1 MASSDTTKMAEIDTF
16 VIPQQYAPLMM
27 MFGMASGGKNVIT
40 VEQLEALVQKPI
52 EMMVVPQL
60 KLMIENYKVAMVQ
73 KFKCSPGCVK
83 VIDDVI
89 AKGLAAVTGDLKP
102 FIQPLFSIVDTNDSG
117 TISKREFF
125 HLMRIK
131 PFVENMKAG
140 KKHHMANA
148 KELLDIVFDLLDTD
162 SDHAIS
168 KAEIASYVHRIL
180 SAAGKLLSAVIE
192 VAADI
197 VLSKE
202 VFGAVLEDAF
212 SQGAAQLKMMG
223 ADIFDDSGNISQAKC
238 APFLAMGDKQLTQ
251 MLKGVM
257 ASQTPANMAMMKTY
271 ADMEKKVLSGLSAKA
286 DAAGNISK
294 ADYAAIMM
302 ESNKAGIAQMKAQFT
317 AMLGA
322 LPAQA
327 QGPAMMVSGFI
338 NPVDIFSKIMSATPF
353 FGQPMIDEM
362 FESFGT
368 GDKMNISSI
377 KVAVNMIIGAMEG
390 TPATDRAKAVFGLL
404 DNNSDGAI
412 SAKEAAR
419 VIGGTTRVLVAAT
432 SVIINLYTEFLGHN
446 DFICGLLSAAEAMA
460 PMAASSLPP
469 GVTLPKFPLQKSF
482 FEGMIAKFMG
492 DDNLNDE
499 DIAKFF
505 ALLDTDKDGKLSY
518 EEFDAIEPG
527 HVSKDQFLCMVNVS
541 ESKVMDYQA
550 FENCVDGNPQYFLSR
565 AKVMKDC
572 SEVMKDC

>member
-1 MASSDTTKMAEIDTF
+1 
-16 VIPQQYAPLMM
+16 
-27 MFGMASGGKNVIT
+27 
-40 VEQLEALVQKPI
+40 
-52 EMMVVPQL
+52 
-60 KLMIENYKVAMVQ
+60 
-73 KFKCSPGCVK
+73 
-83 VIDDVI
+83 
-89 AKGLAAVTGDLKP
+89 
-102 FIQPLFSIVDTNDSG
+102 
-117 TISKREFF
+117 
-125 HLMRIK
+125 
-131 PFVENMKAG
+131 
-140 KKHHMANA
+140 
-148 KELLDIVFDLLDTD
+148 
-162 SDHAIS
+162 
-168 KAEIASYVHRIL
+168 
-180 SAAGKLLSAVIE
+180 
-192 VAADI
+192 
-197 VLSKE
+197 
-202 VFGAVLEDAF
+202 
-212 SQGAAQLKMMG
+212 MMG

-251 MLKGVM
+251 MLQGVR
-257 ASQTPANMAMMKTY
+257 ASQTPANLAMMKTY

-322 LPAQA
+322 LPPQV

-338 NPVDIFSKIMSATPF
+338 NPVDIFSKIMTATPF
-353 FGQPMIDEM
+353 FGQPMVDEM

-419 VIGGTTRVLVAAT
+419 VIGGTTRILVSCA
-432 SVIINLYTEFLGHN
+432 SVAINLYTEFLGHN

-492 DDNLNDE
+492 DDNLD
-499 DIAKFF
+499 DKAIAEFF

-541 ESKVMDYQA
+541 ESKVMDYKA
-550 FENCVDGNPQYFLSR
+550 FENCVDSQPQYFLSR
-565 AKVMKDC
+565 QKVMGGK
-572 SEVMKDC
+572 SE

>member
-16 VIPQQYAPLMM
+16 VIPPQYASLMM

-40 VEQLEALVQKPI
+40 VEQLATLVQMPI
-52 EMMVVPQL
+52 QMMVVPQL
-60 KLMIENYKVAMVQ
+60 KQIIGQYKAMMVQ
-73 KFKCSPGCVK
+73 KLKCSPGCVK

-131 PFVENMKAG
+131 PFVDDMKRLQRPHA
-140 KKHHMANA
+140 KQEDMAKA

-180 SAAGKLLSAVIE
+180 SAAGKLLSALIE
-192 VAADI
+192 VAAGI
-197 VLSKE
+197 LLSKE

-251 MLKGVM
+251 MLQGVT
-257 ASQTPANMAMMKTY
+257 ASQTPANLAMMKTY

-322 LPAQA
+322 LPPQA

-338 NPVDIFSKIMSATPF
+338 NPVDIFTKIMTATPF

-492 DDNLNDE
+492 DDNLD
-499 DIAKFF
+499 DKAIAEFF

-541 ESKVMDYQA
+541 ESKVMDYKA
-550 FENCVDGNPQYFLSR
+550 FKNCVDSQPQYFLSR
-565 AKVMKDC
+565 QKVRRSC
-572 SEVMKDC
+572 

>member
-1 MASSDTTKMAEIDTF
+1 VLE
-16 VIPQQYAPLMM
+16 PLC
-27 MFGMASGGKNVIT
+27 N
-40 VEQLEALVQKPI
+40 Q
-52 EMMVVPQL
+52 
-60 KLMIENYKVAMVQ
+60 N
-73 KFKCSPGCVK
+73 
-83 VIDDVI
+83 
-89 AKGLAAVTGDLKP
+89 
-102 FIQPLFSIVDTNDSG
+102 N
-117 TISKREFF
+117 
-125 HLMRIK
+125 
-131 PFVENMKAG
+131 AG
-140 KKHHMANA
+140 KKQEDMAKA

-251 MLKGVM
+251 MLQGVRG
-257 ASQTPANMAMMKTY
+257 SQTPANLAMMKTY

-492 DDNLNDE
+492 GDNLNDE
-499 DIAKFF
+499 DIARFF

-572 SEVMKDC
+572 

>member
-40 VEQLEALVQKPI
+40 VEQLEALVQMPI
-52 EMMVVPQL
+52 KMMVVPQL
-60 KLMIENYKVAMVQ
+60 KLYIENYKVVMVQ
-73 KFKCSPGCVK
+73 KLKCSPGCVK

-492 DDNLNDE
+492 DDNLNDK
-499 DIAKFF
+499 DIAEFF

-565 AKVMKDC
+565 QKVMGGK
-572 SEVMKDC
+572 SE

>member
-16 VIPQQYAPLMM
+16 VIPPQYAPIMM

-40 VEQLEALVQKPI
+40 VEQLEALVQMPI
-52 EMMVVPQL
+52 KMMVVPQL
-60 KLMIENYKVAMVQ
+60 KLMIENYKVVMVQ
-73 KFKCSPGCVK
+73 KFKCSPVCVK

-102 FIQPLFSIVDTNDSG
+102 FIQPLFSIVDTDDSG

-140 KKHHMANA
+140 GKKNHMANA

-251 MLKGVM
+251 MLTGVM

-492 DDNLNDE
+492 GDNLNDE
-499 DIAKFF
+499 DIARFF

-572 SEVMKDC
+572 

>member
-40 VEQLEALVQKPI
+40 VEQLEALVQMPI
-52 EMMVVPQL
+52 KMMVVPQL
-60 KLMIENYKVAMVQ
+60 KLMIENYKVVMVQ
-73 KFKCSPGCVK
+73 KLKCSPGCVK

-102 FIQPLFSIVDTNDSG
+102 FIEPLFSIVDTNDSG

-492 DDNLNDE
+492 DDNLNDK
-499 DIAKFF
+499 DIAEFF

-565 AKVMKDC
+565 QKVMGGK
-572 SEVMKDC
+572 SE